1 MWELVGGLL
10 AVAIIVWLVQK
21 FFASQPE
28 QPQAGTG
35 DEAQPPTST
44 EGEKA
49 PEEAEAVQ
57 TRSQVQQ
64 AKGEPAKGSTKW
76 LSPAESAI
84 ELTRGEDGKLTF
96 TIERREGEIRFV
108 GIDSGKQAA
117 PGNMQLARL
126 GIFYFNV
133 RGHKHYPEARTKTGT
148 RVKLQR
154 EPDNIYDNNAVAIT
168 RFRNRSV
175 YGYINKGFA
184 SRLAK
189 KIDSGR
195 EHFAIVTGRGGIT
208 VAVMPTPI
216 AAELGLTASA
226 AD

>member
-1 MWELVGGLL
+1 MWELLGGLL
-10 AVAIIVWLVQK
+10 AVAVMVWLVQK
-21 FFASQPE
+21 FFASRPE
-28 QPQAGTG
+28 KPRTGTG
-35 DEAQPPTST
+35 DEGQNAKPA
-44 EGEKA
+44 EKEKT
-49 PEEAEAVQ
+49 PETAEAVQ
-57 TRSQVQQ
+57 ARSPIPQ
-64 AKGEPAKGSTKW
+64 ASVDPAKGSTKW

-84 ELTRGEDGKLTF
+84 ELTRDEDGKLTF

-133 RGHKHYPEARTKTGT
+133 RGHKHYPEVRIKTGT

-154 EPDNIYDNNAVAIT
+154 EPDNIYDKNAIAIT

-189 KIDSGR
+189 KIDSGQ

-216 AAELGLTASA
+216 AAELGLTGDTS
-226 AD
+226 D